1 MGAVFEI
8 YIAKSHA
15 IHHLDT
21 HPDLDLITKLEL
33 CHHFRIISWLP
44 PTFKALVTRPIE
56 SFDPLGL
63 EQIIT
68 HILHALIQVK
78 YQITTHRLTLAAVT
92 PPAIAG
98 FSCLTPA
105 TSAFE
110 CESAWK
116 EGPAEMLHHPDI
128 FYIAERCLFSMSRTA
143 AVCLW
148 RKFSLT
154 RSFWN

>member
-33 CHHFRIISWLP
+33 CHRFRIISWLP
-44 PTFKALVTRPIE
+44 PTFKALVNRPIE

-63 EQIIT
+63 EQII
-68 HILHALIQVK
+68 IV
-78 YQITTHRLTLAAVT
+78 
-92 PPAIAG
+92 
-98 FSCLTPA
+98 
-105 TSAFE
+105 
-110 CESAWK
+110 
-116 EGPAEMLHHPDI
+116 
-128 FYIAERCLFSMSRTA
+128 ERCLFSMSRTA